1 MADRSPQTISTT
13 PLVATYNAATSG
25 GTGDRVP
32 PGVTLHVKNANAATV
47 TITMV
52 TPGTVDTD
60 LAVADRTRTV
70 TNGTEAFLKIP
81 TNAAYHDVDGMVQM
95 TWSVT
100 SSVTFAV
107 LTV

>member
-13 PLVATYNAATSG
+13 PLVATYVAPTSG
-25 GTGDRVP
+25 GTGDRVS

-70 TNGTEAFLKIP
+70 TLA
-81 TNAAYHDVDGMVQM
+81 
-95 TWSVT
+95 SR
-100 SSVTFAV
+100 SSLAMDDRAE
-107 LTV
+107 